1 MKQLTRD
8 RARQQ
13 TANRKQDAAKVR
25 IDNKISNNLPVFCT
39 SSHAYQSM
47 EGLSDDAT
55 GDVPGFLQIEDTQI
69 PQLQRHAQ
77 SLTEE
82 LRIAKHR
89 EVLVGICQI
98 LNSVS
103 LWTQNQPG
111 SSAAL
116 DRNTLSS
123 ILDKFDRVS

>member
-1 MKQLTRD
+1 MKKLTRD

-55 GDVPGFLQIEDTQI
+55 GDVPGFMEIEDTQI

-123 ILDKFDRVS
+123 ILDKFDTVS